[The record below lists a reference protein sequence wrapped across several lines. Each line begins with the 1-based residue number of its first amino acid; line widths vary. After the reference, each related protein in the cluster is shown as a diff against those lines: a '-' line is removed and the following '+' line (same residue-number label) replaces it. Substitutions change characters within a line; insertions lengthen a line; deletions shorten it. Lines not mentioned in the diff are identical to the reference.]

1 MYSEIHVPL
10 KYHLPLSFPDS
21 ELDETTKLRFET
33 REGQAST
40 SLFYSVNS
48 NVSRPTLRSSF
59 TISPYISVSTCL
71 SVITPQWKFTSLSLF
86 FFLFFFNFP
95 SLFGVLFIERKMLSK
110 GLFTRRWGTPG
121 RWGNLLRWGNSPVH
135 IISHFNL
142 ISFTWWVGW
151 PYERLYGQASYPT

>member
-21 ELDETTKLRFET
+21 ELDETTKLRFEA

-59 TISPYISVSTCL
+59 TISPYTSVSTFL

-86 FFLFFFNFP
+86 FFLFFFI
-95 SLFGVLFIERKMLSK
+95 SLHYLEFYL
-110 GLFTRRWGTPG
+110 
-121 RWGNLLRWGNSPVH
+121 
-135 IISHFNL
+135 
-142 ISFTWWVGW
+142 
-151 PYERLYGQASYPT
+151 